1 MRKLAA
7 VVMEIAALLAAPAAS
22 AQVRVLASNGVR
34 AALEA
39 LKPQAEKAAGQTLA
53 IEYGSTAGLRRKIE
67 AGEAFDMAIITP
79 QATADLTKSGK
90 IASGSAMDF
99 ARTGVGFGIKAGAAK
114 ADVSTPDAV
123 KQMLLKA
130 KSISIVKEGA
140 SRVTIDK
147 MFDALGIAAAVGP
160 KTKLEAG
167 TETSGEHVAQGQA
180 EVEIVPLS
188 EIPLVHGVQ
197 TLGPLPGALQ
207 EYLRFQASVSASA
220 KDAAAAKKV
229 IQFLT
234 APAAATVLKAHGME
248 AK

>member
-1 MRKLAA
+1 MQ
-7 VVMEIAALLAAPAAS
+7 IAALLAAPAAS

-39 LKPQAEKAAGQTLA
+39 LKPQVEKAAGQTLV
-53 IEYGSTAGLRRKIE
+53 IEYGATAGLRRKIE

-79 QATADLTKSGK
+79 QATADLIKSGK
-90 IASGSAMDF
+90 IASGSAVDF

-114 ADVSTPDAV
+114 SDISTPDAV
-123 KQMLLKA
+123 KQMLLTA
-130 KSISIVKEGA
+130 KSISIVREGA
-140 SRVTIDK
+140 SRATIDK
-147 MFDALGIAAAVGP
+147 MFDTLDVAVYVAP
-160 KTKLEAG
+160 KTTLEAG
-167 TETSGEHVAQGQA
+167 TEESGKNVAEGRA

-188 EIPLVHGVQ
+188 EIPLVPGVD

-207 EYLRFQASVSASA
+207 QYLLFQASVSANA
-220 KDAAAAKKV
+220 KDAAAAKKA

-234 APAAATVLKAHGME
+234 SPAAAPVLKAKGME

>member
-1 MRKLAA
+1 MRKFA
-7 VVMEIAALLAAPAAS
+7 VVPWMMMVLFVAPAAS

-39 LKPQAEKAAGQTLA
+39 LKPQVEKAAGQTLA

-79 QATADLTKSGK
+79 QATADLTKSGQ
-90 IASGSAMDF
+90 IASGSAVDF
-99 ARTGVGFGIKAGAAK
+99 ARTGVGFGIKAGAAN

-147 MFDALGIAAAVGP
+147 MFDTLGIAAAVGP

-167 TETSGEHVAQGQA
+167 TEQSGESVAQGQA

-207 EYLRFQASVSASA
+207 EYLRFQASVSANA
-220 KDAAAAKKV
+220 KDAAAAKKA

-234 APAAATVLKAHGME
+234 GPAAAPVLKAHGME